1 MKKIKELYN
10 QILKHF
16 SLIDIVF
23 ITVILLLLFSFGG
36 YIYQLHEVRI
46 QKKQMIKQLKASDMI
61 IKHQESEIKKLKI
74 DVIYHTILADSAIAK
89 ANNFNHKQKL
99 KTLEYEKIDSTVGT
113 YDDAD
118 IIKFWANHK
127 KR

>member
-1 MKKIKELYN
+1 MIKE
-10 QILKHF
+10 
-16 SLIDIVF
+16 
-23 ITVILLLLFSFGG
+23 
-36 YIYQLHEVRI
+36 
-46 QKKQMIKQLKASDMI
+46 LKASDLI
-61 IKHQESEIKKLKI
+61 IKHQDDQIKKLKI

-89 ANNFNHKQKL
+89 ANNFNHKQKI

-118 IIKFWANHK
+118 IIKFWANRK